1 VSMGRFARPTKDEI
15 RHRRRLLAE
24 RASAGRLRFP
34 EDLREIRMAF
44 GKSQD
49 EFAGLIGLTRRQ
61 VADMENGNAN
71 PTYETI
77 MKVGR
82 LFGYRLAF
90 VPGHDDEES
99 GPASAPRP

>member
-1 VSMGRFARPTKDEI
+1 MPRFSRPSKDEI
-15 RHRRRLLAE
+15 RARRKALDDKA
-24 RASAGRLRFP
+24 AAGRLRFP
-34 EDLREIRMAF
+34 EDMREIRMAF

-61 VADMENGNAN
+61 VVEMESGRAN

-82 LFGYRLAF
+82 LFGYKLAF
-90 VPGHDDEES
+90 VSEREETPS
-99 GPASAPRP
+99 NGFRP

>member
-1 VSMGRFARPTKDEI
+1 MARFARPTKEEV
-15 RHRRRLLAE
+15 RERRRQISRKA
-24 RASAGRLRFP
+24 AAGHLRFP

-44 GKSQD
+44 GKSQE
-49 EFAGLIGLTRRQ
+49 EFAALIGLTRRQ

-82 LFGYRLAF
+82 LFGYELAF
-90 VPGHDDEES
+90 VPMRDDEDLDPS
-99 GPASAPRP
+99 LGLLP